1 MLYHWIC
8 TNIIHINHNIKF
20 MWCFVWTHK
29 NQIWH
34 KFCMNL
40 WSLISLWCLLPT
52 KINCLNLCLSSSHS
66 SIYGL
71 EHPQRCPICNP
82 AKIFLT
88 SKFGYFLFPT
98 SPIQL
103 KLRLQ
108 ICERLLIANHLDQSL
123 WLANEKQET
132 AEAKLYCW
140 AKPACFDFSSSN
152 SNVQGHILS
161 TAGDGPTWPACLFR
175 FVNCQLLW
183 HLGWY

>member
-1 MLYHWIC
+1 LLYHWVC
-8 TNIIHINHNIKF
+8 TNF
-20 MWCFVWTHK
+20 MQLFVWTYE
-29 NQIWH
+29 NQISH
-34 KFCMNL
+34 KFCMNQ
-40 WSLISLWCLLPT
+40 WSLVNLWCWLPT
-52 KINCLNLCLSSSHS
+52 KIKCLNLMCLSSSHS

-71 EHPQRCPICNP
+71 EHPQWCSICNP

-88 SKFGYFLFPT
+88 SKFGYFLFST

-108 ICERLLIANHLDQSL
+108 IRERLLIANHLDQSS
-123 WLANEKQET
+123 WLTNEKQGT
-132 AEAKLYCW
+132 AGAKLYCW
-140 AKPACFDFSSSN
+140 TKPACFDFFSSN

-175 FVNCQLLW
+175 FINCQLLW